1 MSIDTN
7 KLNETEIICPSELS
21 LDEKYI
27 YNDSGEN
34 SKNDNKY
41 SSSNKSNILLNVLKD
56 FSVRYDLD
64 DRKIMKS
71 KKFLL
76 SFEDLISLV
85 KFALE
90 FQIKIN
96 NSLNVKDYLN
106 EISQDFINN
115 LSYYVFSYE
124 KTDISTNSNVNI
136 NYNTYNNNLNN
147 KKNKKQNVV
156 QTPMN
161 YQSNSTKRK
170 SVEDFSPFNSNKNS
184 CVENKNTYY
193 RANYNQKKIT
203 KNINNEN
210 IKDKNKEEKNNKN
223 KLNKSVERRSNV
235 YMSDFKNKNNI
246 EENKKG
252 KLNKSTEKRKKGN
265 NNINEDKNGRKS
277 LSIITAC
284 ENLKNAKSRRLSH
297 IDENNNK
304 INLNYYSSNT
314 RIYDNIGVR
323 KQIISNNIIRPST
336 MANKL
341 LQKGI
346 KYITDF
352 KDLKEEESRKRY

>member
-27 YNDSGEN
+27 YNDSGEK

-85 KFALE
+85 KFAIE

-96 NSLNVKDYLN
+96 NSLNLKDYLN

-124 KTDISTNSNVNI
+124 KTDISTNNNVNI

-147 KKNKKQNVV
+147 KKNKKQINII

-161 YQSNSTKRK
+161 YQPDSTKRK
-170 SVEDFSPFNSNKNS
+170 SVEGFSPFNSNKNS
-184 CVENKNTYY
+184 SVENKKSYY
-193 RANYNQKKIT
+193 RANNNQKK
-203 KNINNEN
+203 
-210 IKDKNKEEKNNKN
+210 NNK
-223 KLNKSVERRSNV
+223 
-235 YMSDFKNKNNI
+235 
-246 EENKKG
+246 
-252 KLNKSTEKRKKGN
+252 
-265 NNINEDKNGRKS
+265 
-277 LSIITAC
+277 
-284 ENLKNAKSRRLSH
+284 
-297 IDENNNK
+297 
-304 INLNYYSSNT
+304 
-314 RIYDNIGVR
+314 
-323 KQIISNNIIRPST
+323 
-336 MANKL
+336 
-341 LQKGI
+341 
-346 KYITDF
+346 KY
-352 KDLKEEESRKRY
+352 